1 MLLKRGYCVMNTSKH
16 QKTGG
21 VFSSVK
27 SIWLHL
33 KHFLPAVRGNVGITF
48 SLSMLP
54 LVTLV
59 GGGLDYSSAITM
71 RQRLAHAIDSAALA
85 VGRRP
90 DISIQEAKAIA
101 DRAFNANLTEF
112 KDMVTNALSVTVTPA
127 LITVKATASVPTD
140 FLGLVGIDEINISVS
155 NEVVRSNKKIE
166 LVLALDNTGSM
177 NSNGK
182 MTAMKSAAK
191 DLVEILFNGEEQ
203 PEHVKIGLV
212 PFSQTV
218 NVGSQY
224 KTASWI
230 DSSGLSSIN
239 GENFSPKTDHFTLL
253 NRTKNGSWRG
263 CVEARPAPY
272 DTTDAA
278 ATAAIPDTLFVP
290 YFAPDEPDKGGSYP
304 NKYLKDKVKGS
315 AAKRQK
321 NTKKYKNAN
330 VNNGGNS
337 RGPNYL
343 CSTPPVTPL
352 INTKSTLISSI
363 NSFYAQGWTHIPLG
377 LSWGWRVLSPGSPFT
392 QGVSYDDEEN
402 VKAMVLLTDGAN
414 TIAPRNNHNK
424 SYYTAYGY
432 LAKARLGT
440 TNKNQAVTILNQK
453 TATLCENIKAAGIR
467 LYTITFDLGNNN
479 TIKNLMRNCATSP
492 SMYFNSPTN
501 AQLQSAFHTIAGDL
515 SKLRLSK

>member
-1 MLLKRGYCVMNTSKH
+1 MRQFVAAS
-16 QKTGG
+16 
-21 VFSSVK
+21 
-27 SIWLHL
+27 
-33 KHFLPAVRGNVGITF
+33 AGNVGITF

-85 VGRRP
+85 VGRAP
-90 DISIQEAKAIA
+90 DVTVQEATEIA
-101 DRAFNANLTEF
+101 NRAFNSNLTEY
-112 KDMVTNALSVTVTPA
+112 KNMEIGTLSVNVTPA
-127 LITVKATASVPTD
+127 LVTVHATASMPTD
-140 FLGLVGIDEINISVS
+140 FLGLVGIDTIEISVS
-155 NEVVRSNKKIE
+155 NEVVRSNRKIE

-177 NSNGK
+177 GSNGK
-182 MTAMKSAAK
+182 MNAMKTAAK

-203 PEHVKIGLV
+203 PENVKVGLV

-224 KTASWI
+224 KTASWM
-230 DSSGLSSIN
+230 DTTGLSSIN
-239 GENFSPKTDHFTLL
+239 GENFSPKTHHFKLL
-253 NRTKNGSWRG
+253 KRTKNGQWRG

-278 ATAAIPDTLFVP
+278 ATTAVPDTLFVP

-304 NKYLKDKVKGS
+304 NRYLKDKVGGS
-315 AAKRQK
+315 VAKRQK
-321 NTKKYKNAN
+321 STKKYKKKK

-343 CSTPPVTPL
+343 CSTPPITPL
-352 INTKSTLISSI
+352 MNSKSTLVSSI
-363 NSFYAQGWTHIPLG
+363 NSFYAQGWTHIPMG
-377 LSWGWRVLSPGSPFT
+377 LSWGWRVLSPGAPFT
-392 QGVSYDDEEN
+392 QGASYDDDEN
-402 VKAMVLLTDGAN
+402 IKAMVLLTDGAN
-414 TIAPRNNHNK
+414 TIAPRYNHNK

-432 LAKARLGT
+432 LARGRLGT
-440 TNKNQAVTILNQK
+440 TNKNTAVSILNQK

-467 LYTITFDLGNNN
+467 LYTITFDLGNN
-479 TIKNLMRNCATSP
+479 TAIKNLMRNCASAP

-501 AQLQSAFHTIAGDL
+501 AQLQTAFHTIAGDL